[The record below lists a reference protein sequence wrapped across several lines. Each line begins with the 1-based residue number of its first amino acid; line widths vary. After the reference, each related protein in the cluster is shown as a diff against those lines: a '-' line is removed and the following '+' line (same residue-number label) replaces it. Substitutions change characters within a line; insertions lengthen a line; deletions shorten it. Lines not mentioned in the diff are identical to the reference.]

1 MSRDRETFGNETF
14 EIKIEDTHLYGTY
27 SYSLKVRMIDSG
39 VSAALDSNT
48 TEANS
53 TDAINIDE
61 EFVNEAGGR
70 VFEVTLDSAPFAK
83 YAD

>member
-1 MSRDRETFGNETF
+1 
-14 EIKIEDTHLYGTY
+14 
-27 SYSLKVRMIDSG
+27 MIDSG